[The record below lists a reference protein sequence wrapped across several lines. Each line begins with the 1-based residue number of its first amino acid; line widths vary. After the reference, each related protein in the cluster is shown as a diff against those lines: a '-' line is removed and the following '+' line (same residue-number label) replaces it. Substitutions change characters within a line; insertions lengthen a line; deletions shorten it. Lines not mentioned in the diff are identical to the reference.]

1 MVGKLPTKQV
11 LRGTQVQDMIV
22 KYRGSIGEARGELY
36 RITKF
41 VVTPT
46 GTKFNLASLAF
57 NPLHPQLENLCGV
70 RLESVIGQSN
80 DAADM
85 LKKLRYRDYKL
96 EKAIARLAA
105 EHDES
110 AHEEEV

>member
-1 MVGKLPTKQV
+1 M
-11 LRGTQVQDMIV
+11 QDMIV
-22 KYRGSIGEARGELY
+22 EYRGSIGEARGELY

-41 VVTPT
+41 IVTPT
-46 GTKFNLASLAF
+46 GTKFNLASLTF
-57 NPLHPQLENLCGV
+57 NPLHPQLERLANV
-70 RLESVIGQSN
+70 RLESVTGQSN

-105 EHDES
+105 EHDEA

>member
-1 MVGKLPTKQV
+1 M
-11 LRGTQVQDMIV
+11 QDMIV
-22 KYRGSIGEARGELY
+22 EYRGSIGEARGELY

-41 VVTPT
+41 IVTPT
-46 GTKFNLASLAF
+46 GTKFNLASLVF
-57 NPLHPQLENLCGV
+57 NPLHPQLERLTNV
-70 RLESVIGQSN
+70 RLESVTGQSN

-85 LKKLRYRDYKL
+85 LKKLRYRDYRL

-105 EHDES
+105 EHDEA